1 MKKTEIMKIQEQN
14 NSTRLFTIRDIA
26 NWQLLA
32 AEETKKVELPSLQ
45 RGFVW
50 RPSQIEELWDSLLR
64 GFPIGSF
71 LLSHQEKQPMQL
83 MDGQQRATSISL
95 GHFDPWRDQAENAGF
110 WAFAKGHDGIPTV
123 WLDLLPVRKPEGQLF
138 VPRVV
143 TQSHPWG
150 YKLANSRAALSV
162 SDRQKALGCLI
173 AAHPKASIS
182 YTATPVTVR
191 FPFDAHLPV
200 PLAFI
205 LAAITDSKG
214 NWRQALLDRCTDGN
228 FPHHHIRTGNMSADT
243 AWIDLLRETLENKE
257 AGHLDLIESSVKRL
271 ADMVIPGLLVSQTSL
286 ELEEE
291 DHNGQDDPT
300 LFIRFNSA
308 GTRLGGEELTYSIF
322 KAAFPQSKELVENI
336 GLHFI
341 PPSRVISLV
350 SRLAWCDVKGGNYP
364 PSMSV
369 KEFRMRIRD
378 HVFRERLVHY
388 LEEDTAKNIFL
399 QAFTLLRSEGGA
411 NLPVALVK
419 HLINGNEE
427 LFLLL
432 LRWFQANERPVGT
445 KDEKAALAAFTA
457 LSWFGGNAKSKQRFV
472 RSAWPTFS
480 TGAAWTK
487 DTLKQHLIVN
497 DELLV
502 SPLISPERLSDY
514 LLKAVVTDGKFAL
527 WGDDRPDPQFLS
539 ASFDRLINE
548 VTEEGKRDEMCVAAW
563 DAFRSRLLWNRGLIL
578 FAQREYI
585 IREFREFNQL
595 ESLEDANAPWDWDH
609 IYPDSWVYYQHGI
622 DARVRHWNNTIG
634 NLRAMSLSANRGENN
649 SLSPAQRLQ
658 DASIRQDS
666 FVAEQA
672 DFPHWACVTGPLR
685 KNDSQDDLLSA
696 IIVRAMNI
704 YREWYDTVGAG
715 ELLSFEV

>member
-1 MKKTEIMKIQEQN
+1 MKKTEIMKTQEQN
-14 NSTRLFTIRDIA
+14 KSARLFTIRDIA
-26 NWQLLA
+26 NWQLLST
-32 AEETKKVELPSLQ
+32 EGTKKVELPALQ

-50 RPSQIEELWDSLLR
+50 RPAQIEELWDSLLR

-71 LLSHQEKQPMQL
+71 LLSHQEKHAMQL
-83 MDGQQRATSISL
+83 MDGQQRATSIAL
-95 GHFDPWRDQAENAGF
+95 GHFDPWRDHADNAGF
-110 WAFAKGHDGIPTV
+110 WAFAKDHDGIPTV
-123 WLDLLPVRKPEGQLF
+123 WLDLLPRNKPEGQLF

-150 YKLANSRAALSV
+150 YKLANSKAVLRV
-162 SDRQKALGCLI
+162 SDREQALGCLI
-173 AAHPKASIS
+173 EAHPKASIS
-182 YTATPVTVR
+182 YTAAPVTVR
-191 FPFDAHLPV
+191 FPFDSHLPV

-243 AWIDLLRETLENKE
+243 KWIDLLRATLENKE
-257 AGHLDLIESSVKRL
+257 AGHLDLIELSVKRL
-271 ADMVIPGLLVSQTSL
+271 ADMVIPGLLVSQTLL
-286 ELEEE
+286 ELEED

-308 GTRLGGEELTYSIF
+308 GTRLGGEELTYSIL
-322 KAAFPQSKELVENI
+322 KAAFPQLKELVQNI

-388 LEEDTAKNIFL
+388 LKEDTAKNIFL

-432 LRWFQANERPVGT
+432 LRWLHANERPVGT
-445 KDEKAALAAFTA
+445 NDEKAALAAFTA

-472 RSAWPTFS
+472 HSAWQTFS
-480 TGAAWTK
+480 EGAEWSK
-487 DTLKQHLIVN
+487 DALKPHLVVN
-497 DELLV
+497 GELLV
-502 SPLISPERLSDY
+502 APLISPDRLREQ
-514 LLKAVVTDGKFAL
+514 LLQAVVSEKRFML
-527 WGDDRPDPQFLS
+527 WGDEQIDPQFLS
-539 ASFDRLINE
+539 ASFDGLFAEIEDE
-548 VTEEGKRDEMCVAAW
+548 VKRDEMRKAAW
-563 DAFRSRLLWNRGLIL
+563 TAFRGRLLWNRGLIL

-634 NLRAMSLSANRGENN
+634 NLRAMSLSENRGENN
-649 SLSPAQRLQ
+649 SHSPAQRLK
-658 DASIRQDS
+658 DTAARADS
-666 FVAEQA
+666 FVADTA
-672 DFPHWACVTGPLR
+672 DYPYWARVTGRL
-685 KNDSQDDLLSA
+685 NGTDGHDDLLSA
-696 IIVRAMNI
+696 IIVRATNI
-704 YREWYDTVGAG
+704 YREWYDTVGVG
-715 ELLSFEV
+715 ELLSFEA